1 MNSQTKK
8 HTSTLPHYHIKKC
21 VEYLYMSKNHPIW
34 RFLFAHIVIFLYLCT
49 RKVLK
54 MQ

>member
-21 VEYLYMSKNHPIW
+21 VEYLYMSKKSSN
-34 RFLFAHIVIFLYLCT
+34 FANKLVVESILNTTDNTC
-49 RKVLK
+49 
-54 MQ
+54 